1 MNLDISDVGSS
12 DSMFVQADCSTKQK
26 YWRMLGISKKWP
38 SILRFKIKIIP
49 SFEIMIRSLVNKE
62 KNIFSVIRFFCT
74 KARKNRPKLK
84 SKTIHLHFQT
94 TIYDYNSMR
103 HIVVNENIFNAW
115 IFTAIY
121 VLNLTS
127 DVDANSEYGENHF
140 WYHSKDCK

>member
-1 MNLDISDVGSS
+1 
-12 DSMFVQADCSTKQK
+12 
-26 YWRMLGISKKWP
+26 
-38 SILRFKIKIIP
+38 
-49 SFEIMIRSLVNKE
+49 MIRSLVNKE